1 VHGLALLLRS
11 PPLWPVPFAQWRIAV
26 ERVEASAY
34 AHDCEARAAGWS
46 DLQLYGLHPHAPW
59 ARLDAMGAGFPI
71 ARRGD
76 RVITVA
82 PEAIVV
88 AAPLPRAEPH
98 PESVVAWS
106 LQVAAGAGFQTT

>member
-1 VHGLALLLRS
+1 
-11 PPLWPVPFAQWRIAV
+11 
-26 ERVEASAY
+26 VEASAY

-71 ARRGD
+71 ARGGD

-82 PEAIVV
+82 SEAIIV
-88 AAPLPRAEPH
+88 AAPLPSGRAA
-98 PESVVAWS
+98 SGIGGRLVAPGRGRRRIPDN
-106 LQVAAGAGFQTT
+106 LKMPVR